1 MSCKSLIAGGI
12 LLSLCAPA
20 SGVVRVMVKN
30 GRKVVY
36 NDGVGEASREALRWT
51 DSWLAERVA
60 IPSLFDELIHATARE
75 NAVDPRL
82 VKSVMLV
89 ESAFNPRAVSPKGAR
104 GLMQLMP
111 ATASAFGVRDL
122 HDPAQN
128 IAGGT
133 RYLRHLLGV
142 YGGNL
147 EKSLAAYNAGE
158 TAVGRY
164 GGIPPY
170 PETRL
175 YVHKALTAYFGK
187 TPLGGGFGVSRSDNW
202 AARRGK
208 PVRLVR
214 DAQNRIILTT
224 SLRPRPG
231 LRRS

>member
-75 NAVDPRL
+75 HAVDPRL

-128 IAGGT
+128 IGGGT

-164 GGIPPY
+164 GGVPPY
-170 PETRL
+170 AETRL
-175 YVHKALTAYFGK
+175 YVHKTLTAYYGR
-187 TPLGGGFGVSRSDNW
+187 TPLSGGFGVSRSDNW